1 MNDEWKALISSLILS
16 DKDRSRLQAQVDRD
30 HVDRAKMKR
39 AIVGMLDGLRI
50 TPGDRGET
58 LLKYV
63 DQLSKIVG
71 VSNPFKSA
79 SAQPNITRSMTHN
92 EWAIIRPDGTREPQ

>member
-1 MNDEWKALISSLILS
+1 MNDEWKTLISSLSLS
-16 DKDRSRLQAQVDRD
+16 NEDRSRVQAQVDRD
-30 HVDRAKMKR
+30 HIDQAKMKR

-50 TPGDRGET
+50 RPGDTGEA
-58 LLKYV
+58 LLKHVYE
-63 DQLSKIVG
+63 LSKMVG

-79 SAQPNITRSMTHN
+79 SAQPNIARSMTHN